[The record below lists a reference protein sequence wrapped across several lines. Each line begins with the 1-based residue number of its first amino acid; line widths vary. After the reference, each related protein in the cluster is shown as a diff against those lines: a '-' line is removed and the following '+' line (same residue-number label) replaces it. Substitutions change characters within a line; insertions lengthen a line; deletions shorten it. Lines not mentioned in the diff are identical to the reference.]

1 MLNDA
6 VIDYCSLSRFQLHHG
21 KARCSKSTSGC
32 VFFSVMEE
40 RSSIVK
46 TPLNVLAQRKS
57 TSYRRSMRSCVEATN
72 LRYTSGH
79 LTALRIPRSR
89 RTPKSRVI
97 TKQVDPDQVAL
108 LVKKEWEL
116 SYVTPLYQFRH
127 TQLKSYSK
135 HLSAFI
141 VSEKQQGLAIE
152 VGQELGF
159 KVNFSV
165 VLGLAETDEDAETV
179 FIQILSRQVFSA
191 KDDAQ
196 KVVWSGWL
204 TCVNGD
210 LEYLRSLPSEFV
222 SLPLLCTRGPE
233 SLTVLVKSWFEKTF
247 DCCFGP
253 LGINST
259 NLQWL
264 AALWIGCHPTINIQY
279 LKLVWTLPT
288 LPPMDVKYTIHP
300 QDAWELWDSVR
311 QDDTTDVSIEEVT
324 RFIKGL
330 QSHFFRHFRIE
341 LSAGSLMQVSTALG
355 SSHHSGKIKIASP
368 TYITTILQLLTECAL
383 LKMPI

>member
-1 MLNDA
+1 M
-6 VIDYCSLSRFQLHHG
+6 G
-21 KARCSKSTSGC
+21 KRDVQIHFLTLL
-32 VFFSVMEE
+32 VLFFSVMEE
-40 RSSIVK
+40 RNSTEE
-46 TPLNVLAQRKS
+46 TPRNNALAQRRSK
-57 TSYRRSMRSCVEATN
+57 SYRQSMRSCVEATH
-72 LRYTSGH
+72 LAYTSGL

-89 RTPKSRVI
+89 KAPKSCDI
-97 TKQVDPDQVAL
+97 TKQVDPDQLAL
-108 LVKKEWEL
+108 LVKKEWQL

-135 HLSAFI
+135 QLSAFM

-165 VLGLAETDEDAETV
+165 VLGLAETDKDAETV
-179 FIQILSRQVFSA
+179 FIQILSKQVFSA
-191 KDDAQ
+191 KDDAP

-210 LEYLRSLPSEFV
+210 LDYLRSLPLEFV
-222 SLPLLCTRGPE
+222 SLPLFCTRGPE

-264 AALWIGCHPTINIQY
+264 ASLWTGCHPTINIQY

-288 LPPMDVKYTIHP
+288 LPPMDVTYTVHP
-300 QDAWELWDSVR
+300 QDAWELWDSMR
-311 QDDTTDVSIEEVT
+311 QVDTTEDSISIDEVT
-324 RFIKGL
+324 GFIKGL
-330 QSHFFRHFRIE
+330 QSHFFRHFRID
-341 LSAGSLMQVSTALG
+341 LSAGSLMQISTALG

-368 TYITTILQLLTECAL
+368 NYISTILQLLTECAL